1 MFNGETPFWLAPML
15 TVIILVFF
23 AYREKNSKKK
33 GRVQYDERTKIN
45 SYKASHFTLLIY
57 FAGLAV
63 TVIYSSI
70 NHIQEIKISVLS
82 LAALPLAAVWLIIFA
97 VLQRK

>member
-1 MFNGETPFWLAPML
+1 MFNGEMPFWLAPLL
-15 TVIILVFF
+15 TIVVLAFF
-23 AYREKNSKKK
+23 AYRDKSRQKQ

-45 SYKASHFTLLIY
+45 SYRASHLTLMIY

-63 TVIYSSI
+63 AVIYSTVNQI
-70 NHIQEIKISVLS
+70 LEIKISVLS

>member
-1 MFNGETPFWLAPML
+1 MFNGEMPFWLAPLL
-15 TVIILVFF
+15 TIVVLAFF
-23 AYREKNSKKK
+23 AYRDKSRQKQ

-45 SYKASHFTLLIY
+45 SYRASHLTLMIY
-57 FAGLAV
+57 YLAV
-63 TVIYSSI
+63 AVIYSTVNQI
-70 NHIQEIKISVLS
+70 LEIKISVLS